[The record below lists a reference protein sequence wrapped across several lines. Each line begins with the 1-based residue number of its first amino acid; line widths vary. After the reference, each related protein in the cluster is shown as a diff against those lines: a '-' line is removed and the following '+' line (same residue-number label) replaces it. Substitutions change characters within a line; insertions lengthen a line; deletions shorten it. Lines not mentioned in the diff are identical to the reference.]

1 MAKKKR
7 SFAWSPLRK
16 LMKKSG
22 ANIVARNAVDLLILN
37 LEEVATDLTQQALKF
52 AKHAKR
58 KKITK
63 DDMSLSYQIQGLS
76 RKLINLKIKS
86 ISIISFF

>member
-37 LEEVATDLTQQALKF
+37 LEEVATELTQQALKF

-63 DDMSLSYQIQGLS
+63 DDMALA
-76 RKLINLKIKS
+76 IKYKG
-86 ISIISFF
+86 

>member
-22 ANIVARNAVDLLILN
+22 ANIVARNAVDLLIMN
-37 LEEVATDLTQQALKF
+37 LEEVATALTQKALAF
-52 AKHAKR
+52 ATHAKR

-63 DDMSLSYQIQGLS
+63 DDMTLA
-76 RKLINLKIKS
+76 IKYLE
-86 ISIISFF
+86 

>member
-16 LMKKSG
+16 LMKNAG
-22 ANIVARNAVDLLILN
+22 AKIVARNAVDLLIMN
-37 LEEVATDLTQQALKF
+37 LEETATQLTQKALAF

-63 DDMSLSYQIQGLS
+63 DDMSLAIKY
-76 RKLINLKIKS
+76 LK
-86 ISIISFF
+86 

>member
-16 LMKKSG
+16 LMKRSG
-22 ANIVARNAVDLLILN
+22 ANIVARNAVDLLIMD
-37 LEEVATDLTQQALKF
+37 LEEIATELTKKALAF
-52 AKHAKR
+52 AVHAKR

-63 DDMSLSYQIQGLS
+63 GDM
-76 RKLINLKIKS
+76 NLAIKYL
-86 ISIISFF
+86 

>member
-16 LMKKSG
+16 LMKRSG
-22 ANIVARNAVDLLILN
+22 ANIVARNAVDLLIMD
-37 LEEVATDLTQQALKF
+37 LEEVATELTKKALAF
-52 AKHAKR
+52 AIHAKR

-63 DDMSLSYQIQGLS
+63 GDM
-76 RKLINLKIKS
+76 NLAIKYL
-86 ISIISFF
+86 

>member
-22 ANIVARNAVDLLILN
+22 ANIVARNAVDLLISD
-37 LEEVATDLTQQALKF
+37 LETVSIKLTKKALGF
-52 AKHAKR
+52 AHHAKR

-63 DDMSLSYQIQGLS
+63 EDMALA
-76 RKLINLKIKS
+76 IKYL
-86 ISIISFF
+86 

>member
-22 ANIVARNAVDLLILN
+22 DNIVASNAVDLLISD
-37 LEEVATDLTQQALKF
+37 LENVAQKLTKKALGF

-63 DDMSLSYQIQGLS
+63 EDMSLA
-76 RKLINLKIKS
+76 IKYL
-86 ISIISFF
+86 

>member
-16 LMKKSG
+16 LMKRSG
-22 ANIVARNAVDLLILN
+22 AQMVARNAVDALIIE
-37 LEEVATDLTQQALKF
+37 LEEVATKLTTKALAF
-52 AKHAKR
+52 AVHAKR

-63 DDMSLSYQIQGLS
+63 DDM
-76 RKLINLKIKS
+76 NLAIKYLG
-86 ISIISFF
+86 

>member
-22 ANIVARNAVDLLILN
+22 ANIVARNAVDLLIQD
-37 LEEVATDLTQQALKF
+37 LEETASKITKKALSF

-63 DDMSLSYQIQGLS
+63 DDMSLAIRYM
-76 RKLINLKIKS
+76 
-86 ISIISFF
+86 

>member
-22 ANIVARNAVDLLILN
+22 ANIVARNAVDLLISD
-37 LEEVATDLTQQALKF
+37 LESVA
-52 AKHAKR
+52 R
-58 KKITK
+58 NSPKK
-63 DDMSLSYQIQGLS
+63 L
-76 RKLINLKIKS
+76 
-86 ISIISFF
+86 

>member
-7 SFAWSPLRK
+7 SFAWSPVRK

-22 ANIVARNAVDLLILN
+22 ANIVARDAVEALIIDL
-37 LEEVATDLTQQALKF
+37 EKTATKLTKKALGF

-58 KKITK
+58 KKIAK
-63 DDMSLSYQIQGLS
+63 EDMDLA
-76 RKLINLKIKS
+76 IKYL
-86 ISIISFF
+86 

>member
-16 LMKKSG
+16 LMKRSG
-22 ANIVARNAVDLLILN
+22 ANIVARNAVDLLIMD
-37 LEEVATDLTQQALKF
+37 LEEIATELTKKALAF
-52 AKHAKR
+52 AIHAKR

-63 DDMSLSYQIQGLS
+63 GDM
-76 RKLINLKIKS
+76 NLAIKYL
-86 ISIISFF
+86 

>member
-22 ANIVARNAVDLLILN
+22 ANIVTRNAVDLLISDLKS
-37 LEEVATDLTQQALKF
+37 VPQKLTQKALNF

-58 KKITK
+58 
-63 DDMSLSYQIQGLS
+63 
-76 RKLINLKIKS
+76 RKSPRKYV
-86 ISIISFF
+86 FGY

>member
-7 SFAWSPLRK
+7 SFAWAPTRK

-22 ANIVARNAVDLLILN
+22 LNLVARNAVDTMIQN
-37 LEEVATDLTQQALKF
+37 NEDIVTSLTKKALGF

-63 DDMSLSYQIQGLS
+63 DDIGLA
-76 RKLINLKIKS
+76 IK
-86 ISIISFF
+86 FR